1 MRTKHGHRTQPAA
14 LPGRSPKGH
23 ERRCQYSP
31 WRSSSRFLR
40 GADVVSL
47 AWLRLIPA
55 RVLAAPTLPVVHR
68 SQMWALCPSLATGLD
83 AVSYIPWLVGQRG
96 GSPLVWS

>member
-1 MRTKHGHRTQPAA
+1 MRDKHGHRTQPAA
-14 LPGRSPKGH
+14 LPGRSRYRH

-31 WRSSSRFLR
+31 WRSSSRSPR

-55 RVLAAPTLPVVHR
+55 RYLATPTLPFVHR
-68 SQMWALCPSLATGLD
+68 SQMWAQSLPLLTGLD
-83 AVSYIPWLVGQRG
+83 AVSYIPWLVGQLG